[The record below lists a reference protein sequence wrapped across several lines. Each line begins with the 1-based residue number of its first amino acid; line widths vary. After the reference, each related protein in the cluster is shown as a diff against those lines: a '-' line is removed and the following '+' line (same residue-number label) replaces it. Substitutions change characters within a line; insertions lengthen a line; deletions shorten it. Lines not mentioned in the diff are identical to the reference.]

1 MKTFLTILLPIVLVI
16 AACSDDEQQADSRA
30 RAYYERDSLVTTES
44 VFVTL
49 KDGSKIWNFAPADF
63 GKSDTDT
70 TLYFSPEVQTR
81 DGGTLVVEIALFT
94 AGGQTIAEG
103 EFDLPMSPN
112 WRWTLAIIH
121 SITDP
126 SVDCSDC
133 QGSDRYEIQ
142 VPGHVGEWIYVLW
155 RGGKT

>member
-1 MKTFLTILLPIVLVI
+1 MKTFLTILFPVLLLFT
-16 AACSDDEQQADSRA
+16 ACSDDEQQADSRA
-30 RAYYERDSLVTTES
+30 RASYERDSLVTIET

-49 KDGSKIWNFAPADF
+49 KDGSKTWDFAPSDF
-63 GKSDTDT
+63 RRSETDT
-70 TLYFSPEVQTR
+70 ILYFSPEAQTR
-81 DGGTLVVEIALFT
+81 DGGTLEVEIALFT
-94 AGGQTIAEG
+94 AGGQTIAAG

-142 VPGHVGEWIYVLW
+142 VPGHDGEWIYVLW